1 MYIQW
6 VPEELVRRRVLKRAK
21 DASVLGTATVSLR
34 ETLGS
39 VEPMAAGTS

>member
-1 MYIQW
+1 
-6 VPEELVRRRVLKRAK
+6 VLKRAK

-39 VEPMAAGTS
+39 VEPVCETV